1 MRALL
6 SACFCF
12 WATTVLLLGVDS
24 FPVGDSSGEDEL
36 GDEPQTSSQEYSPQR
51 ACTGLFWG
59 LHSTA
64 SGWKKELCKEQNACK
79 GSMEMLV
86 QNNLHLPKITPED
99 GCSYTGFQKETC
111 LRRLS
116 SGLYAYQAYL
126 EYIDDA
132 FSKTVQMS
140 GSLWPRTR
148 QLADILKSMMNNPD
162 IVTMLP
168 PVTQD
173 MVSIKLRE
181 QKAWNITVIKFLILQ
196 DFISFLEKTAR
207 AFCRS

>member
-12 WATTVLLLGVDS
+12 WASAALLLRVDS

-36 GDEPQTSSQEYSPQR
+36 GDEPQGYSPRR
-51 ACTGLFWG
+51 ACTGLVWG

-64 SGWKKELCKEQNACK
+64 SGWKDQLCKEQNACR

-126 EYIDDA
+126 EYIDDT
-132 FSKTVQMS
+132 FSKSIQRS
-140 GSLWPRTR
+140 GSLWTRTQ

-162 IVTMLP
+162 VVTMP
-168 PVTQD
+168 PPITQD
-173 MVSIKLRE
+173 MISVKLRE
-181 QKAWNITVIKFLILQ
+181 QKAWNVTVIKFLILQ
-196 DFISFLEKTAR
+196 DFISLLEKTER
-207 AFCRS
+207 AFCHL